1 VGAKAVDD
9 VEGAA
14 DCRGL
19 PAGSL
24 GQFMHHDIG
33 LAVGRSRCQV
43 ASAGDAGAAEEVH
56 SSPHR
61 PLNFISW
68 R

>member
-1 VGAKAVDD
+1 MGAKAVDD

-19 PAGSL
+19 PSSSL
-24 GQFMHHDIG
+24 GQLMHHDIR
-33 LAVGRSRCQV
+33 LTVGRQRCQV

-56 SSPHR
+56 SSPHH